1 MCCKFD
7 LSVVLLEGGAVSK
20 KWGFVEV
27 FRVYF
32 GVLASSLFCPMSI
45 IKVLPCAVMMMCCL
59 ATDPRQSQQCGLDAL
74 KL

>member
-1 MCCKFD
+1 MLMCCKFD

-32 GVLASSLFCPMSI
+32 GGPGLLYFLPHVHDKSSSLCYHDD
-45 IKVLPCAVMMMCCL
+45 VL
-59 ATDPRQSQQCGLDAL
+59 
-74 KL
+74 